1 MDGRIRTNT
10 QTKVIDRAERVLLSS
25 VAGLSDDVPVHND
38 KARSTTIFF
47 SFLNNVFVAAPNA
60 RTLVSTPRV
69 YICKRRTKTG
79 ISNHVFTLT

>member
-47 SFLNNVFVAAPNA
+47 RSWTTCLLL
-60 RTLVSTPRV
+60 RLM
-69 YICKRRTKTG
+69 
-79 ISNHVFTLT
+79 HVRW

>member
-47 SFLNNVFVAAPNA
+47 FVPEQ
-60 RTLVSTPRV
+60 RV
-69 YICKRRTKTG
+69 CCCA
-79 ISNHVFTLT
+79 